1 MDTKQTLV
9 SIKLG
14 EPDPWYFNVPANDAR
29 RTGDELM
36 ELMKP
41 LLKQ

>member
-1 MDTKQTLV
+1 MTNKRF
-9 SIKLG
+9 IKTT
-14 EPDPWYFNVPANDAR
+14 ANYAR
-29 RTGDELM
+29 RTGDESM